1 MTHPEDTATIER
13 DLHAVDAVLS
23 GAAPS
28 HEDPLARELQ
38 ELALAL
44 QADAPVPGRTFAQEL
59 GQRVEAGFPA
69 DSGSRRSR
77 FRLPRVNWLPVAGV
91 VAPLLL
97 IVVVVF
103 AVGGPP
109 SGNGGGDEESGSGGS
124 GGGGAA
130 VQPEA
135 APDAGAGAGESGGGE
150 AQAPEAPDPP
160 AGQSG
165 DDSALAQPQLGAPP
179 GFTPNTRRRRIE
191 RSISMTLTAPNDE
204 IPALADGVNR
214 VAARNGGFVLGS
226 ELDTGEGGSTGSYEL
241 RIPSNRLQNAL
252 RGLAGLGT
260 VSSQSQSGQD
270 VTRDFV
276 TAADR
281 LESARAERRSLLRR
295 LEEADTDAQ
304 TEAIRVRLD
313 LVAGEINGLRAQLRD
328 LRLRTDYAI
337 VSVDL
342 IGEEGDSGAGGPGGA
357 FDDAVGD
364 AADLLLGFAGVL
376 IRVLAIAVPLGLV
389 AGSGWLVTGA
399 ARRRRRDSA
408 LA

>member
-1 MTHPEDTATIER
+1 MTHPEDAATIER
-13 DLHAVDAVLS
+13 HLHAVDAVLS

-28 HEDPLARELQ
+28 REDPLARELQ

-44 QADAPVPGRTFAQEL
+44 QADTPVPERTFAEEL

-69 DSGSRRSR
+69 RPGPARSR
-77 FRLPRVNWLPVAGV
+77 FRLPRLKLLPVAGV
-91 VAPLLL
+91 LAPLFL
-97 IVVVVF
+97 VVVIVF
-103 AVGGPP
+103 AAGGPP
-109 SGNGGGDEESGSGGS
+109 SGSGGADEEPAGSDS

-135 APDAGAGAGESGGGE
+135 APDASAEGSGGGTKTP
-150 AQAPEAPDPP
+150 APESPS
-160 AGQSG
+160 GQSG
-165 DDSALAQPQLGAPP
+165 DDSALAQPPLEAPP
-179 GFTPNTRRRRIE
+179 GFTPNTRRRRLE

-204 IPALADGVNR
+204 IPELADGVNR

-226 ELDTGEGGSTGSYEL
+226 ELDIGDGGSTGSYEL
-241 RIPSNRLQNAL
+241 RIPSNRLQHAL

-295 LEEADTDAQ
+295 LEEADTDKEA
-304 TEAIRVRLD
+304 EAIRVRLD

-342 IGEEGDSGAGGPGGA
+342 IGEEGDSGSGGPSGA

-364 AADLLLGFAGVL
+364 AADLLVGFAGVL
-376 IRVLAIAVPLGLV
+376 IRVLAIAVPLGLI
-389 AGSGWLVTGA
+389 AGLGWLVTGT
-399 ARRRRRDSA
+399 ARRRRRESA